1 MEKKVKILF
10 KCLFTFILSLFI
22 IMGVDRVEAAEV
34 VQGKIVK
41 TLESSQSDIMGTG
54 SLSFTRKTAID
65 SENNTYIAYCIQPTV
80 TFSKDASCTK
90 TDTALPTSIR
100 PKISY
105 ILSYYD
111 RVDFTKKKHENAN
124 LSDKEYFITQMAL
137 WYLLRG
143 CQTTGTYR
151 CSATDWKAFNNFLFD
166 FNTPSSSTYA
176 SVSNDVAIQ
185 IANIIKGTNT
195 VATIP
200 TASIKLNANNISF
213 KRDGDY
219 YVSSAISVT
228 AVNINGGHTVSLLD
242 APSGTIVADGSG
254 ASRTKFGVNELFYV
268 KVPTSAVS
276 SVTNIKFSL
285 KTDAQS
291 NRIYDPYGYDC
302 AGGAQDITI
311 IKPRVIPVTDKVD
324 FSLTVNSARISKVD
338 LTSKDE
344 LPGAHL
350 MVKDSD
356 GNVIDEWISTK
367 EPHYITDL
375 KPGEYTLIETIAPD
389 GYALSTE
396 EQKFTITD
404 GGDIPTI
411 YMTNDKT
418 KVSISKVSMT
428 SNEELPGAHL
438 VLKDSNDKVIEEWD
452 SQGEPHVIYGLVKG
466 EYYITETIAP
476 DGYILSEE
484 TVKVVIKEDGT
495 ADPVVMKN
503 EITRVEISKQDA
515 TTGKELAGAHL
526 ILKDS
531 EDRIVEEWD
540 STEEVHVITGL
551 LTEKE
556 YTLIETIAP
565 DGYEVNPESV
575 KFTIQKD
582 GTVDKVI
589 MKNDRIPEQV
599 PTGDIL
605 VTVISAIAVLGL
617 GVGYYFYKKR
627 SEVKI

>member
-1 MEKKVKILF
+1 
-10 KCLFTFILSLFI
+10 
-22 IMGVDRVEAAEV
+22 
-34 VQGKIVK
+34 
-41 TLESSQSDIMGTG
+41 
-54 SLSFTRKTAID
+54 
-65 SENNTYIAYCIQPTV
+65 
-80 TFSKDASCTK
+80 
-90 TDTALPTSIR
+90 
-100 PKISY
+100 
-105 ILSYYD
+105 
-111 RVDFTKKKHENAN
+111 
-124 LSDKEYFITQMAL
+124 MAL

-143 CQTTGTYR
+143 CPTAGSNVN
-151 CSATDWKAFNNFLFD
+151 CSSSEWSGFNNFVFNFD
-166 FNTPSSSTYA
+166 SPSSSTYKGL
-176 SVSNDVAIQ
+176 SKDVAIQ
-185 IANIIKGTNT
+185 IANIVKGAKSVTS
-195 VATIP
+195 VP
-200 TASIKLNANNISF
+200 TASIKLNADNLSF
-213 KRDGDY
+213 KRDGNY
-219 YVSSAISVT
+219 YVSSSISVK
-228 AVNINGGHTVSLLD
+228 AVNIDGGHTVSLES
-242 APSGTIVADGSG
+242 APSGTIVTDSSG
-254 ASRTKFGVNELFYV
+254 TSRTKFGVNEVFYV

-285 KTDAQS
+285 KTDAVS

-311 IKPRVIPVTDKVD
+311 IKPRVIPVTDKID
-324 FSLTVNSARISKVD
+324 FSLTVNSAKISKVD
-338 LTSKDE
+338 LTSMKE

-438 VLKDSNDKVIEEWD
+438 ALKDSNGKLIEEWK
-452 SQGEPHVIYGLVKG
+452 SEGVPHVIYGLVKG

>member
-10 KCLFTFILSLFI
+10 KYLFTFILSLFI
-22 IMGVDRVEAAEV
+22 IMGVDRVEAAET
-34 VQGKIVK
+34 VQGQKGK
-41 TLESSQSDIMGTG
+41 ELRSYYADIMGTG
-54 SLSFTRKTAID
+54 DLRFTRKTAI
-65 SENNTYIAYCIQPTV
+65 EGNNTYIAYCVQPTV
-80 TFSKDASCTK
+80 NFTHDAICTRMN
-90 TDTALPTSIR
+90 TAWSERLRS
-100 PKISY
+100 KISY

-111 RVDFTKKKHENAN
+111 RVDFSQKKHLNEK

-137 WYLLRG
+137 WYLLRD
-143 CQTTGTYR
+143 CETTGSGVNCRNQNWT
-151 CSATDWKAFNNFLFD
+151 TFNNFLFD
-166 FNTPSSSTYA
+166 FNTPKLSTYA

-228 AVNINGGHTVSLLD
+228 AVNIEGGHTVTLLN
-242 APSGTIVADGSG
+242 APSGTIVTDGSG
-254 ASRTKFGVNELFYV
+254 ASRTKFGVNEIFYV
-268 KVPTSAVS
+268 KVPTSAVN

-291 NRIYDPYGYDC
+291 NRIYDPYAYDC
-302 AGGAQDITI
+302 AGDAQDITI

-324 FSLTVNSARISKVD
+324 FSLTVNSARISKID

-438 VLKDSNDKVIEEWD
+438 ALKDSNGKLIEEWK
-452 SQGEPHVIYGLVKG
+452 SEGVPHVIYGLVKG

-540 STEEVHVITGL
+540 STEEIHVITGL